1 MSESETTVG
10 PVTPDGVGDA
20 DGSQDVGR
28 IVVGVDG
35 SPGSLAA
42 LHWAVQ
48 EARLRGVAVHAVM
61 VWQHPQFYG
70 APDGWV
76 VGMDPSGDTGQILAS
91 AANAEVAR
99 LGEEAVKGHDVEIVC
114 EAVEGH
120 PAEALVLMAKDAA
133 ALVVGSRG
141 RGGFV
146 GALLGSVSQHVVA
159 HAHCPVVLIPD
170 SEREGRGHPPN

>member
-1 MSESETTVG
+1 MSDSETTVG
-10 PVTPDGVGDA
+10 PVTPDAVRHA

-28 IVVGVDG
+28 IVAGVDG

-70 APDGWV
+70 APNGWV
-76 VGMDPSGDTGQILAS
+76 VGMAPSDDTGQILAS

-99 LGEEAVKGHDVEIVC
+99 LGEEAVQGHDVEIVC

-159 HAHCPVVLIPD
+159 HARCPVVLIPD
-170 SEREGRGHPPN
+170 SEREGIRS

>member
-1 MSESETTVG
+1 MSDSETTVG
-10 PVTPDGVGDA
+10 PVAPEGVGDA

-99 LGEEAVKGHDVEIVC
+99 LG
-114 EAVEGH
+114 
-120 PAEALVLMAKDAA
+120 
-133 ALVVGSRG
+133 G
-141 RGGFV
+141 RG
-146 GALLGSVSQHVVA
+146 
-159 HAHCPVVLIPD
+159 C
-170 SEREGRGHPPN
+170 EGPRCGDRV

>member
-1 MSESETTVG
+1 MSDSETTEG
-10 PVTPDGVGDA
+10 PVTPDAVRHA

-42 LHWAVQ
+42 LHWALQ

-70 APDGWV
+70 SPDGWV

-99 LGEEAVKGHDVEIVC
+99 LGEEAVQGHDVEIVC

-170 SEREGRGHPPN
+170 SEREGIRS